1 MADRPDFK
9 KTQEISLDLAQQ
21 IANMSN
27 ISQVNLALNVII
39 PMDVT
44 NTNHRGAPTTLGA
57 DGKIYIDTATLKQL
71 FAQAVDARDPSL
83 VPDVLN
89 LQMAVKNILKKNP
102 TITSDL
108 RSHDTIPMIDAEA
121 VREALR
127 SHPAPPVRPRN
138 TDFTKTTPFT
148 PPKKP

>member
-1 MADRPDFK
+1 
-9 KTQEISLDLAQQ
+9 
-21 IANMSN
+21 MSN

-44 NTNHRGAPTTLGA
+44 NANHRGAPTILGE
-57 DGKIYIDTATLKQL
+57 DGKIYIDTATLKQK
-71 FAQAVDARDPSL
+71 FAEAVAVRDPSM

-89 LQMAVKNILKKNP
+89 LQVAVKNILKKNP
-102 TITSDL
+102 EITPEL
-108 RSHDTIPMIDAEA
+108 RSHDTIPMIDAAA

-127 SHPAPPVRPRN
+127 SASEPTVRP
-138 TDFTKTTPFT
+138 FAKTTPFT